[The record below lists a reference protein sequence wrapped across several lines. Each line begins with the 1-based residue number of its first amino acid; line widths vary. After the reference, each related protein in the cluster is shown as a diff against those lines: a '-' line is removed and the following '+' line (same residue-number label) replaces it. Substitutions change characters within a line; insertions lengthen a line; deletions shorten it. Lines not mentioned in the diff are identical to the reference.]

1 MKQFRFTLRSIL
13 KLREDREEEA
23 ERHYGRMLH
32 SLEVAKQQVAQAKN
46 ELEACWLGTLSA
58 TTAGCQ
64 VWQLD
69 HNRLYA
75 NDLRQKIARL
85 EIRRNEAAAASQAAL
100 RALQVAR
107 QKREILEKLRDRRK
121 QEHLTATAHSLQN
134 QLDDRVSATFG
145 RPTALTHQASSY
157 P

>member
-23 ERHYGRMLH
+23 ERHYGRTLH
-32 SLEVAKQQVAQAKN
+32 SLEVAKQQVAQAN
-46 ELEACWLGTLSA
+46 SALDTCWQGTLSA
-58 TTAGCQ
+58 AAAGCQ
-64 VWQLD
+64 AWHLD

-75 NDLRQKIARL
+75 HDLRQKIVQL
-85 EIRRNEAAAASQAAL
+85 EIRQNEAAAAAQAAL
-100 RALQVAR
+100 GALQMAR
-107 QKREILEKLRDRRK
+107 QKREILEKLQDRRK
-121 QEHLTATAHSLQN
+121 QDYLTATARSLQN